1 MKASPSW
8 SAWMVGG
15 GSESIADK
23 CNGRN
28 YSNDGYDYANLRS
41 MKHSPRPSRRLDGSA
56 TGAAAP
62 AAVGEKRWALLA
74 VCHLFYLTNNNAKWK
89 WKWRRGLTDGT
100 FNFYNRF
107 PCRRQ
112 SVSQQ
117 QLGSHHP
124 HPRSLQSPGSWWA
137 WEARLDL
144 FHIVIRICFLVF
156 RSAFESSV

>member
-1 MKASPSW
+1 
-8 SAWMVGG
+8 MVC
-15 GSESIADK
+15 ESIADK

-41 MKHSPRPSRRLDGSA
+41 MKHPPRPSRRLDGSA
-56 TGAAAP
+56 TAP

-89 WKWRRGLTDGT
+89 WKWRRGQTDGT